1 LYRFLHELIR
11 HLPFDVEKTA
21 ARSSVT
27 VVERSEPAAIR
38 LSFRVAIGV
47 SSVKRIEPAAI
58 RFRHKVFLAKSHLS
72 KASWHV

>member
-1 LYRFLHELIR
+1 LHELIR

-21 ARSSVT
+21 ALSSVT

-38 LSFRVAIGV
+38 LSVFAAIGV

-58 RFRHKVFLAKSHLS
+58 RFRHKVFLAKPHLS
-72 KASWHV
+72 KPSWHV